1 MSEEQRAG
9 SVRAFLHRISPL
21 LVIAVFA
28 AAVFLLFKQVR
39 QYSLA
44 EIREAVL
51 RVPKYQI
58 VLSCIL
64 TAISYIVLM
73 GYDLLAIKSV
83 AHPLPLRRVALASF
97 TGFATSYNFGALLG
111 GGSVRFRLYSAWG
124 LSPAEIVQLVVILGV
139 TFWFGVFAL
148 AGVIF
153 IVRPFEISLDVHS
166 PLSTTYPLGFLFL
179 AIAAFLAVAAIW
191 KKPIRLGGKAFALL
205 FGLFSLPGVILIV
218 WPLDMSGEWHLP
230 FATTFPLGFPL
241 IAMAVAYLAVT
252 VIWRTPIRLLG
263 KDVKLPGFRMSAAQL
278 AVAAGDLVIAAAC
291 FYVLLPKGVVSY
303 LDFLGVYLFAIVV
316 VVLSHVPGGVA
327 VFELIILKM
336 TPDAQRTD
344 VVAAVLL
351 FRVIYYLLP
360 LLGAAALL
368 VYFELRLRTRSFQQT
383 LEKSKPNEAEIT

>member
-1 MSEEQRAG
+1 MSEDQRGG

-28 AAVFLLFKQVR
+28 AAVCLLFQQVR

-153 IVRPFEISLDVHS
+153 IVRPFEITPD
-166 PLSTTYPLGFLFL
+166 
-179 AIAAFLAVAAIW
+179 
-191 KKPIRLGGKAFALL
+191 
-205 FGLFSLPGVILIV
+205 
-218 WPLDMSGEWHLP
+218 WHLP
-230 FATTFPLGFPL
+230 FATTFFLGFPL
-241 IAMAVAYLAVT
+241 IAAAVIYLAVT
-252 VIWRTPIRLLG
+252 VIWKTPIRLLG
-263 KDVKLPGFRMSAAQL
+263 KDVKLPGFKMSAAQL

-291 FYVLLPKGVVSY
+291 FYVLFPKGVVSY

-344 VVAAVLL
+344 VLAAILL

-360 LLGAAALL
+360 LLAAAALL
-368 VYFELRLRTRSFQQT
+368 VYFELRLRTRSLQQS
-383 LEKSKPNEAEIT
+383 LDKSKPNEAEIT